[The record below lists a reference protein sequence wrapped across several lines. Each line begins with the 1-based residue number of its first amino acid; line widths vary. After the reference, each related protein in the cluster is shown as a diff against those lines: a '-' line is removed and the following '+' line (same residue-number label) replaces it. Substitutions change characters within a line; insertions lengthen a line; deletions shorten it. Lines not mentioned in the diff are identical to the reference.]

1 MHTTLRWLVFAAALG
16 CAAVAATDARAA
28 CPATLCDCLGEAG
41 RYALLGDQVQVKSG
55 RISFSG
61 YGYNVPSIVEGS
73 VCGATGKIGGKAGG
87 ETDVS
92 ADLLFTAG
100 PGAIAAKFKGYKYY
114 GYPYPG
120 AFIGGDVATG
130 GGSLVN
136 TAFAE
141 ISGVT
146 DTTGAYPEI
155 SSCSGALLDAAG
167 ASATLA
173 ALTPTQTLG
182 DVLVAGGETFTITGA
197 DGANVVNVVDVDSIN
212 VKSRNYDGYPIGG
225 TLEISL
231 PGPNDVMILNV
242 ATSVQVGNAAGILVV
257 DGTAE
262 NVIINAHGGKFSKI
276 KIGGYEAAIDAPI
289 LAPGSKVITKGD
301 SYVANVIGGAKLK
314 IAGPSIADVLFCP

>member
-1 MHTTLRWLVFAAALG
+1 MRASFRFRSLLVLVWV
-16 CAAVAATDARAA
+16 AVVASDAGAA

-41 RYALLGDQVQVKSG
+41 RYALVGGQLQVKSG

-61 YGYNVPSIVEGS
+61 YGYNVPSIIEGS
-73 VCGATGKIGGKAGG
+73 VCGATGKVGGKAGG
-87 ETDVS
+87 ETDIS

-120 AFIGGDVATG
+120 AFVGGDVATG

-146 DTTGAYPEI
+146 DTSGDYSEI
-155 SSCSGALLDAAG
+155 SSCSGALVDAAA

-173 ALTPTQTLG
+173 ALAPTQTFD

-197 DGANVVNVVDVDSIN
+197 DGANVVNVVNIGSIN
-212 VKSRNYDGYPIGG
+212 VKSRSYDGYPIGG

-231 PGPNDVMILNV
+231 PGPNDTMILNV
-242 ATSVQVGNAAGILVV
+242 ATSLQVGNASGILVV
-257 DGTAE
+257 DGPAE
-262 NVIINAHGGKFSKI
+262 NVIINVHGGNLSKV
-276 KIGGYEAAIDAPI
+276 KIGGHEAAIDPPI
-289 LAPGSKVITKGD
+289 LAPGDAKVITKGD
-301 SYVANVIGGAKLK
+301 SYISNLLGGDKLK
-314 IAGPSIADVLFCP
+314 IAGPSIADALFCP